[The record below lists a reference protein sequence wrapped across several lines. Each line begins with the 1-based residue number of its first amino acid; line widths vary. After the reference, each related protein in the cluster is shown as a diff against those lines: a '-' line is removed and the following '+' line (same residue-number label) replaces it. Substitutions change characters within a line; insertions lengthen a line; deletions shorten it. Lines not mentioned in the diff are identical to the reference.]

1 MLYKEEDRIQNA
13 LFLTLDSLDLHQTF
27 STTVATFQ
35 FVHIQE
41 NTFLFLL
48 DKLLTFA
55 VFLDKRYRLLLDWK
69 AL

>member
-27 STTVATFQ
+27 STTVATFL